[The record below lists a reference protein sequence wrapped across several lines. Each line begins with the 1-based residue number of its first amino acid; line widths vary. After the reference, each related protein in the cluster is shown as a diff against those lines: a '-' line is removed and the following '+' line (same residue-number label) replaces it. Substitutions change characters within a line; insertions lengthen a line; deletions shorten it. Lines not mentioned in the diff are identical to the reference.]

1 MNRSNKK
8 DNEKLKLVSTP
19 QSGSELA
26 DLGVC
31 TIEELLQ
38 RSAMKTP
45 KAPALSAMG
54 ANISYERLQNLSA
67 AVATWL
73 INQGLQPGARVAV
86 ALPNMLA
93 HPVAC
98 LGIIRAGLIAV
109 CVNPLYTPQELA
121 QVFKDSEVK
130 AVFLFEPMGQG
141 VQQAMLKAGVS
152 IAVQVAPGDQ
162 LGWRRSLVNWVAHRR
177 LGSKF
182 TRIEGAVDWRKVV
195 ATRATK
201 LSQRASITAEQ
212 TAFII
217 YSGGTTGQPKGVP
230 ISHRALLFNV
240 GQQHSALRPHLLGRA
255 EPDYV
260 LLLAVPLYHIL
271 GLGNLLFTL
280 AKGGK
285 AVLVMNPRDTT
296 AFVKEWSR
304 HRISSFPG
312 VNTLYNSLLE
322 NEEFHSQDFTDLALC
337 LGAGMPVS
345 ESTAKFWH
353 RITGCH
359 ITEAYGMTETGLIS
373 CNPAGRSRPGSVGLP
388 VAGIEI
394 SLRSEN
400 DDEVTVGAGE
410 ICVRSPAIMAG
421 YWRRPEENAS
431 AFTSDGFFRTGDI
444 GLFDPD
450 GYLRLVD
457 RKKEMIIS
465 SGFKVFPSE
474 IERVLNAHP
483 GVMESAVVPAPD
495 EKAGEI
501 PIAYV
506 VRRQPYLDEAHVIA
520 HCEKYLVS
528 YKRPRR
534 IIFRDDLPKS
544 NVGKILRKELV
555 GAEQQECSE

>member
-1 MNRSNKK
+1 MNRSRK
-8 DNEKLKLVSTP
+8 DQAKLKLVSAL
-19 QSGSELA
+19 QDSNELP
-26 DLGVC
+26 DLGVA
-31 TIEELLQ
+31 TIDELLH
-38 RSAMKTP
+38 RSAAKTP
-45 KAPALSAMG
+45 HAPALSALG
-54 ANISYERLQNLSA
+54 VSISYEELQELSA
-67 AVATWL
+67 SVATWL

-98 LGIIRAGLIAV
+98 LGIIRAGCTAV
-109 CVNPLYTPQELA
+109 CVNPLYTAQELA
-121 QVFKDSEVK
+121 QVFRDSEVK
-130 AVFLFEPMGQG
+130 ALFLFGPMGHS
-141 VQQAMLKAGVS
+141 VQQAMREAGVG
-152 IAVQVAPGDQ
+152 IAVSVAPGDQ
-162 LGWRRSLVNWVAHRR
+162 LGWRRPLVNWVARRR
-177 LGSKF
+177 LGSESAHV
-182 TRIEGAVDWRKVV
+182 EGSVAWRKVV
-195 ATRATK
+195 TTRATN
-201 LSQRASITAEQ
+201 LSQRVPITTEQ
-212 TAFII
+212 MAFMI

-240 GQQHSALRPHLLGRA
+240 AQQYSALRLHLLGKS
-255 EPDYV
+255 ESDYV

-296 AFVKEWSR
+296 GFVKEWSR
-304 HRISSFPG
+304 HCVSSFPG

-322 NEEFHSQDFTDLALC
+322 NEKFRSLDFKDLALC

-345 ESTAKFWH
+345 EATAKRWH
-353 RITGCH
+353 EVTGCH
-359 ITEAYGMTETGLIS
+359 ITEAYGMTETGLIA

-394 SLRSEN
+394 SLR
-400 DDEVTVGAGE
+400 DDAGEEITIGGAE
-410 ICVRSPAIMAG
+410 ICVRSPAVMTG
-421 YWRRPEENAS
+421 YWRRPEENTA

-483 GVMESAVVPAPD
+483 GVMESAVVPTPD

-520 HCEKYLVS
+520 HCEKHLVS

-534 IIFRDDLPKS
+534 IIFRDELPKS
-544 NVGKILRKELV
+544 NVGKILRKELI
-555 GAEQQECSE
+555 GTEQLERPL

>member
-1 MNRSNKK
+1 MNRPRK
-8 DNEKLKLVSTP
+8 DHARLKLVSDL
-19 QSGSELA
+19 QDSHELP
-26 DLGVC
+26 DLGVDS
-31 TIEELLQ
+31 IDELLQ
-38 RSAMKTP
+38 RSVERTP
-45 KAPALSAMG
+45 HSPALSALG
-54 ANISYERLQNLSA
+54 CSISYAELQSLSA
-67 AVATWL
+67 SVATWL

-98 LGIIRAGLIAV
+98 LGIIRAGCTAV
-109 CVNPLYTPQELA
+109 CVNPLYTAQELA

-130 AVFLFEPMGQG
+130 AVFLFEPMSQN
-141 VQQAMLKAGVS
+141 VQHAMREASVS
-152 IAVQVAPGDQ
+152 IAVRVAPGDQ
-162 LGWRRSLVNWVAHRR
+162 LGWRRPLVNWVARRR
-177 LGSKF
+177 LGGESV
-182 TRIEGAVDWRKVV
+182 RVEGAVAWRRVV
-195 ATRATK
+195 ATRAAGPT
-201 LSQRASITAEQ
+201 LRLPITAEQ
-212 TAFII
+212 TAFMI

-240 GQQHSALRPHLLGRA
+240 AQQYSALRSHLLGTQ
-255 EPDYV
+255 EHEYI

-280 AKGGK
+280 ARGGK
-285 AVLVMNPRDTT
+285 AVLVMNPRDTA

-304 HRISSFPG
+304 HRVNSFPG

-322 NEEFHSQDFTDLALC
+322 HGAFRSLDFKGLAIC

-345 ESTAKFWH
+345 EATAKRWH
-353 RITGCH
+353 EVTGGH
-359 ITEAYGMTETGLIS
+359 ITEAYGMTETGLIA
-373 CNPAGRSRPGSVGLP
+373 CNPAGRSRPGSVGQP

-394 SLRSEN
+394 SLR
-400 DDEVTVGAGE
+400 DDAGQEVSIGDGE
-410 ICVRSPAIMAG
+410 ICVRSPAVMSG
-421 YWRRPEENAS
+421 YWQRPEENAT
-431 AFTSDGFFRTGDI
+431 AFTDDGFFRTGDI

-483 GVMESAVVPAPD
+483 GVLESAVVPAPD
-495 EKAGEI
+495 TKAGEV

-506 VRRQPYLDEAHVIA
+506 VPRHPYLDEAHVIA
-520 HCEKYLVS
+520 HCAEHLVS

-534 IIFRDDLPKS
+534 IIFRDELPKS
-544 NVGKILRKELV
+544 NVGKILRKELLGV
-555 GAEQQECSE
+555 EQQECSQ

>member
-1 MNRSNKK
+1 MNRPRK
-8 DNEKLKLVSTP
+8 DHARLKLVSAL
-19 QSGSELA
+19 QDSHELP
-26 DLGVC
+26 DLGVA
-31 TIEELLQ
+31 TIVELLQ
-38 RSAMKTP
+38 RSAARTP
-45 KAPALSAMG
+45 QAPALSALG
-54 ANISYERLQNLSA
+54 ASISYEELQSLSA
-67 AVATWL
+67 SVATWL

-98 LGIIRAGLIAV
+98 LGIIRAGCTAV
-109 CVNPLYTPQELA
+109 CVNPLYTAQELA

-130 AVFLFEPMGQG
+130 AVFLFEPMSLS
-141 VQQAMLKAGVS
+141 VQHAMRESGVS
-152 IAVQVAPGDQ
+152 IAVRVAPGDL
-162 LGWRRSLVNWVAHRR
+162 LGWRRPLVNWVARRR
-177 LGSKF
+177 LGGESV
-182 TRIEGAVDWRKVV
+182 RVEGAVAWRRVV
-195 ATRATK
+195 ATRAAGLTPR
-201 LSQRASITAEQ
+201 SPITAEQ
-212 TAFII
+212 TAFMI

-230 ISHRALLFNV
+230 ITHRALMFNV
-240 GQQHSALRPHLLGRA
+240 AQQYSALRLHLLGKS
-255 EPDYV
+255 ECDYV

-285 AVLVMNPRDTT
+285 AVLVMNPRDTAT
-296 AFVKEWSR
+296 FVKEWSR
-304 HRISSFPG
+304 HRVSSFPG

-322 NEEFHSQDFTDLALC
+322 NEAFRSLDFKGLAIC

-345 ESTAKFWH
+345 EATAKRWH
-353 RITGCH
+353 EVTGCH
-359 ITEAYGMTETGLIS
+359 ITEAYGMTETGLIA
-373 CNPAGRSRPGSVGLP
+373 CNPVGRSRPGSVGQP

-394 SLRSEN
+394 SLR
-400 DDEVTVGAGE
+400 DDAGDEVTIGDAE
-410 ICVRSPAIMAG
+410 ICVRSPAVMAG

-444 GLFDPD
+444 GVFDPD

-520 HCEKYLVS
+520 HCEKHLVS

-555 GAEQQECSE
+555 AAERLERSL